1 MFQIIGPLALCIFLL
16 SDLGNVAAVDENM
29 SYVEICR
36 RMEELFAKL
45 GQSPGVPRNN
55 YTGLVECYQEAA
67 EQGYA
72 EAQYYLGFMYWYGRY
87 GIPQSTDEAVKWYL
101 EAAEQGHIEAQYT
114 LGQAYG
120 LGQHDFGVGIPRDA
134 IEAVKWYRQAAEQGH
149 ASAQYN
155 LGRMY
160 DDGEGVPED
169 DVQAY
174 AWLNIAAAQG
184 SLFAKERKQRIA
196 ESINR
201 EEIARAQKLAR
212 EYWQRYVLP
221 FRN

>member
-1 MFQIIGPLALCIFLL
+1 MFQIIGPLALCILLL
-16 SDLGNVAAVDENM
+16 SGLGAVAAVDENM

-36 RMEELFAKL
+36 RLEEVFAKL
-45 GQSPGVPRNN
+45 RQNQRVSQEN
-55 YTGLVECYQEAA
+55 YSELVECYQEAA
-67 EQGYA
+67 ERGYA
-72 EAQYYLGFMYWYGRY
+72 EAQYYLGFMHWNGHY
-87 GIPQSTDEAVKWYL
+87 GIPQSTNEALKWYRK
-101 EAAEQGHIEAQYT
+101 AAEQGYVEAQYT
-114 LGQAYG
+114 LGEAYD

-149 ASAQYN
+149 ASAQYS

-184 SLFAKERKQRIA
+184 NEFAEKNKERVDKSMTNEGR
-196 ESINR
+196 
-201 EEIARAQKLAR
+201 ARAQQLAG
-212 EYWQRYVLP
+212 E
-221 FRN
+221 